1 MYTHTP
7 NMDPNQ
13 QEQEQELRKKCST
26 GEHADRVVQHGACR
40 SQKKSQNQPQ
50 KNTKMYVL
58 DLNSATC
65 RLNSNIRNYSG
76 KMYTNW
82 CALNNIFHNSNSDP
96 PKRNGRYSNGGT
108 SYSYDYKCGYH
119 SINGVTYWLTKGP
132 YM

>member
-1 MYTHTP
+1 
-7 NMDPNQ
+7 MDPNQ
-13 QEQEQELRKKCST
+13 QEQERGSFGKSAARGST
-26 GEHADRVVQHGACR
+26 LTAEQFTTEHAG
-40 SQKKSQNQPQ
+40 QKKSQNQPQ

-82 CALNNIFHNSNSDP
+82 CALNNIFHKSNSDQ
-96 PKRNGRYSNGGT
+96 PKRNGRYSYGT

>member
-50 KNTKMYVL
+50 KNTKPT
-58 DLNSATC
+58 LNQ
-65 RLNSNIRNYSG
+65 
-76 KMYTNW
+76 
-82 CALNNIFHNSNSDP
+82 P
-96 PKRNGRYSNGGT
+96 
-108 SYSYDYKCGYH
+108 
-119 SINGVTYWLTKGP
+119 
-132 YM
+132 